1 MRIHVAAALAILL
14 IPTAALAQSPPLPG
28 TAAGGPLELE
38 RLDNGVVLAPDV
50 KATSFDGQ
58 LGTLLGFSGG
68 WLQEN
73 ALFIGAAGY
82 WLVDGSH
89 DRELGYGGLLAGWNV
104 VATPAFTLG
113 GRALVGWGTATLGTD
128 LLVPIYADSRNAA
141 RNGRNGLPT
150 GATTIR
156 YAIREDFFA
165 FEPQAMFGA
174 AFSRRIRLNVAAGY
188 RFTGDVHALRDRLE
202 GVTGTVG
209 VQFRFN

>member
-1 MRIHVAAALAILL
+1 MRIHVAAALGILL
-14 IPTAALAQSPPLPG
+14 IPTAALAQSARQPG
-28 TAAGGPLELE
+28 TAAGGPLVLE
-38 RLDNGVVLAPDV
+38 RLDNGIVLAPDV

-58 LGTLLGFSGG
+58 VGTLLGFSGG

-104 VATPAFTLG
+104 VAKPAFTLG
-113 GRALVGWGTATLGTD
+113 ARALVGWGTATLGSD
-128 LLVPIYADSRNAA
+128 VLVPVYGDPRNAA
-141 RNGRNGLPT
+141 QNGRNILPT
-150 GATTIR
+150 GARTIR
-156 YAIREDFFA
+156 YSIREDFFA
-165 FEPQAMFGA
+165 FEPQAIFGA

-188 RFTGDVHALRDRLE
+188 RFTGDDHALRDRVE

-209 VQFRFN
+209 VQFRLN